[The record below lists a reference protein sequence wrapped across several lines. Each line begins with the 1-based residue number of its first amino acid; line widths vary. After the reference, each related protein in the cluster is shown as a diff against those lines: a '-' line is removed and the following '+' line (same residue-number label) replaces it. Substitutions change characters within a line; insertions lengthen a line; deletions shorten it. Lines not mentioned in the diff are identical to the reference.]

1 VARTEVGEFEQYEY
15 VVVNDDLDGA
25 VNRMR
30 AIVMAERARIKAM
43 RGEAETIIETFQQ
56 RPVS

>member
-1 VARTEVGEFEQYEY
+1 

-43 RGEAETIIETFQQ
+43 RADAETIIDTFQQ
-56 RPVS
+56 RPGG